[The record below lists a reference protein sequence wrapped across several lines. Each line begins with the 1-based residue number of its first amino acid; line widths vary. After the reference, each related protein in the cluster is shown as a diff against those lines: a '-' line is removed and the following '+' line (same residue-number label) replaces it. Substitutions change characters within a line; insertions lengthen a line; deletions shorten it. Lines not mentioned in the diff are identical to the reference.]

1 MNKATGQP
9 LKDVT
14 GHDVLVTKS
23 FTPVTTKGSIG
34 LDFTLDATHLANK
47 DVVVFELL
55 KETVADKEVAAHRDI
70 NDKGQTVHFE
80 DKPKLPSTDG
90 YPRRPLPMTGE
101 TQIAI
106 GFFLS
111 LIVSLVG
118 ILTRIKHKANKK
130 HLLSAHEN
138 SGLLTP
144 CLRAGTCIM
153 HNKKRPPNG
162 RPNCV

>member
-1 MNKATGQP
+1 MNKATGQT

-130 HLLSAHEN
+130 TFKHE
-138 SGLLTP
+138 
-144 CLRAGTCIM
+144 M
-153 HNKKRPPNG
+153 
-162 RPNCV
+162 